1 MSVSDLILLHPPSIF
16 RFRELPCFQGPISD
30 VIPSTSLFE
39 GYPIGFL
46 TLSEYLTRHGT
57 SVRIVNLALKM
68 LRDRTFDA
76 EKFTANLSARAFG
89 IDLHWLPHV
98 DGCLT
103 LAAQLKRQHPDIPV
117 IVGGLSATYFRD
129 ELMRDYPCID
139 FVVCGDSTEEPLRLL
154 MEALRS
160 GGGFAMIPNLVWRN
174 GTRVV
179 DNGISWRPENLDH
192 VRFDYSHI
200 FRMLV
205 KHRDPVGYL
214 PYANWLEHPVLA
226 VFTCRGCLHDCST
239 CGGSSSA
246 FSSNCTRPRPA
257 FRSPELLADDI
268 VSIAGYTGAPIM
280 IIGDLLQA
288 GGEYADAFL
297 RAISRHSISNELAF
311 EFFHPPSR
319 RFVERLENSVENF
332 NVELSPESHDLRV
345 RSAFGKQFDNR
356 ELEAALETLVAS
368 RCKRIDLF
376 FMVGLPF
383 QSYASVM
390 ESMAYCGE
398 LLNSYGRGGKLL
410 PMIAPLAPF
419 VDPGSRIF
427 ENPEKMGYR
436 LFYRTLGEHRR
447 AMLMPSWKQ
456 RLNYE
461 TDWMSRDDIVNA
473 TYAGAEALVDLKRLH
488 GLIPAE
494 AARQIK
500 DHISRARTV
509 IELLDR
515 AGPVDLELASEIRR
529 LNRLDSLCGKHELD
543 WHVVG
548 KRYHLFRCITALFSA
563 RPPRLCRATPPLS
576 GKTSPA
582 VL

>member
-1 MSVSDLILLHPPSIF
+1 MSMTDLILLHPPSIF
-16 RFRELPCFQGPISD
+16 RFRELPCFQGPVSD

-46 TLSEYLTRHGT
+46 TLSEYLTRHGI
-57 SVRIVNLALKM
+57 SVRIVNLAVKM
-68 LRDRTFDA
+68 LRDRCFDV
-76 EKFTANLSARAFG
+76 EQFTAGLSTRAFG

-139 FVVCGDSTEEPLRLL
+139 FVLCGDSTEEPLRLL

-160 GGGFAMIPNLVWRN
+160 GGGLKQVPNLVWRT
-174 GTRVV
+174 GGKVV
-179 DNGISWRPENLDH
+179 DNGITWRPDTLDH

-214 PYANWLEHPVLA
+214 PYADWLEHPVLA

-246 FSSNCTRPRPA
+246 FSSTCTRSRPA
-257 FRSPELLADDI
+257 FRSPELLAEDI
-268 VSIAGYTGAPIM
+268 VAIAGYTGAPIM
-280 IIGDLLQA
+280 IIGDMLQA
-288 GGEYADAFL
+288 GERYADTFFS
-297 RAISRHSISNELAF
+297 AIRRHSIANELAF

-319 RFVERLENSVENF
+319 RIVELLADSVENF

-345 RSAFGKQFDNR
+345 RRAFGKQYDNS
-356 ELEAALETLVAS
+356 ELEAAIDTLVAS
-368 RCKRIDLF
+368 RCTRIDLF

-383 QSYASVM
+383 QSYTSVM

-398 LLNSYGRGGKLL
+398 LLNRYGSSGKLL

-427 ENPEKMGYR
+427 EEPDTMGYR
-436 LFYRTLGEHRR
+436 LLYRTLAEHRQ

-461 TDWMSRDDIVNA
+461 TEWMSRDDIVNA
-473 TYAGAEALVDLKRLH
+473 TYDGAEALVDLKLRH
-488 GLIPAE
+488 GLVPAADAHE
-494 AARQIK
+494 IK
-500 DHISRARTV
+500 EHIARARTI
-509 IELLDR
+509 IELLDNDS
-515 AGPVDLELASEIRR
+515 PVGQELASEIHR
-529 LNRLDSLCGKHELD
+529 LNRLDSLCGKHELE
-543 WHVVG
+543 WRVRG
-548 KRYHLFRCITALFSA
+548 KRYHLFRCIAALFPPQ
-563 RPPRLCRATPPLS
+563 PPRHDSFAPPLPE
-576 GKTSPA
+576 KTSA
-582 VL
+582 AIL

>member
-1 MSVSDLILLHPPSIF
+1 MTDLILLHPPSIF
-16 RFRELPCFQGPISD
+16 RFRELTCFMGPVSD
-30 VIPSTSLFE
+30 VIPSTSIFE

-46 TLSEYLTRHGT
+46 TLSEYLTRHDI

-68 LRDRTFDA
+68 LRALSFDA
-76 EKFTANLSARAFG
+76 EHFTAGLSAHAFG

-98 DGCLT
+98 DGCLS

-154 MEALRS
+154 MEAIRS
-160 GGGFAMIPNLVWRN
+160 GGDFKQVPNLVWRDN
-174 GTRVV
+174 GVVV
-179 DNGISWRPENLDH
+179 DNGISWIPDTLDH

-214 PYANWLEHPVLA
+214 PYANWFEHPVLA

-246 FSSNCTRPRPA
+246 FSSTCTRSKPA
-257 FRSPELLADDI
+257 FRSPQLLAEDI
-268 VSIAGYTGAPIM
+268 AAIAGYSGVPIM
-280 IIGDLLQA
+280 IIGDLLQ
-288 GGEYADAFL
+288 GGEEYAETFL
-297 RAISRHSISNELAF
+297 KAIRLHNIPNELAF
-311 EFFHPPSR
+311 EFFQPPSR
-319 RFVERLENSVENF
+319 RFVGLLEESVVNF

-345 RSAFGKQFDNR
+345 RRAFGKQFDNL
-356 ELEAALETLVAS
+356 ELESALESLVAS

-383 QSYASVM
+383 QTYGSVM
-390 ESMAYCGE
+390 DAVAYCGE
-398 LLNSYGRGGKLL
+398 LLNRYGSKLL

-427 ENPEKMGYR
+427 QEPGKMGYH
-436 LFYRTLGEHRR
+436 LLYHTLGEHRQ
-447 AMLMPSWKQ
+447 AMLMPGWKQ

-473 TYAGAEALVDLKRLH
+473 TYDGAEALIDLKLRH
-488 GLIPAE
+488 GLVPA
-494 AARQIK
+494 ADAREIK
-500 DHISRARTV
+500 EHIAMARKV
-509 IELLDR
+509 VALLDQ
-515 AGPVDLELASEIRR
+515 AGTIGPDLAKEIQQ
-529 LNRLDSLCGKHELD
+529 LNGLDSLCGKRELD
-543 WHVVG
+543 WSVIG
-548 KRYHLFRCITALFSA
+548 KRYHLFKCFTALI
-563 RPPRLCRATPPLS
+563 RPKPGRTETVSPPLS
-576 GKTSPA
+576 GKTSA
-582 VL
+582 AIL

>member
-1 MSVSDLILLHPPSIF
+1 MSVTDLILLHPPSIF

-46 TLSEYLTRHGT
+46 TLSEYLTRHGA

-68 LRDRTFDA
+68 LRDRRFDV
-76 EKFTANLSARAFG
+76 EQFTAELSARVFG

-98 DGCLT
+98 DGCLS
-103 LAAQLKRQHPDIPV
+103 LAAQLKRQHPHIPV
-117 IVGGLSATYFRD
+117 ILGGLSATYFRD
-129 ELMRDYPCID
+129 EIMRDYPCID

-154 MEALRS
+154 LEAILC
-160 GGGFAMIPNLVWRN
+160 GDGFAHVPNLVWRS
-174 GTRVV
+174 GDSVV
-179 DNGISWRPENLDH
+179 DNGIIWCPDNLDH
-192 VRFDYSHI
+192 IRYDYSHI

-205 KHRDPVGYL
+205 KHRDPAGYL

-246 FSSNCTRPRPA
+246 FGNTCARTRPA
-257 FRSPELLADDI
+257 FRSPQLLADDV

-288 GGEYADAFL
+288 GGEYADTFL
-297 RAISRHSISNELAF
+297 RAISRHKITNELAF

-319 RFVERLENSVENF
+319 RFVERLADSVENF

-356 ELEAALETLVAS
+356 ELEAALDTLVAS

-383 QSYASVM
+383 QSYYSVM
-390 ESMAYCGE
+390 ESVAYCGE
-398 LLNSYGRGGKLL
+398 LLDRYGRSGKLL

-419 VDPGSRIF
+419 VDPGSRTF
-427 ENPEKMGYR
+427 EDPEKAGYR
-436 LFYRTLGEHRR
+436 LLHRTLAEHRR

-461 TDWMSRDDIVNA
+461 TEWMSRDDIVNA
-473 TYAGAEALVDLKRLH
+473 TYDGAEALVDLKLRH
-488 GLIPAE
+488 GLITAE
-494 AARQIK
+494 DARRIK
-500 DHISRARTV
+500 EHIASARIV
-509 IELLDR
+509 VELLDSG
-515 AGPVDLELASEIRR
+515 GPVGRELADEIHR

-543 WHVVG
+543 WRVIG
-548 KRYHLFRCITALFSA
+548 KRYHLLRCITALFSA
-563 RPPRLCRATPPLS
+563 RPPLLDRTASPLT

-582 VL
+582 LL